1 MAGGL
6 AGAPLRAE
14 GLHGLEGGRALRV
27 AHPHVTVLYYVI
39 LLNREYCM
47 ILYCILS
54 CMDWRAG
61 PSSRSPARDSAVLY
75 YIVL

>member
-27 AHPHVTVLYYVI
+27 AHPHVTVLYYI
-39 LLNREYCM
+39 
-47 ILYCILS
+47 ILYY
-54 CMDWRAG
+54 RKE
-61 PSSRSPARDSAVLY
+61 
-75 YIVL
+75 